1 MSRYE
6 NVSFTL
12 SFFFFFQLVF
22 SQLPSKQIASMTTL
36 YEMLQNNIGNSS
48 FPWRNVKNDSNPC
61 SWVGVS
67 CSSSNSSVTEL
78 SLPSLSISSSEILPV
93 VCQIDSLE
101 SLDISNNHLSSIP
114 DVFISSCGGISGL
127 KLLNISRNELGGS
140 LPTFNGFQKLE
151 VLDLSRNSLRG
162 NINLQFDGLDSLK
175 SLNLS
180 YNNFTGP
187 LPTSLGKNNLL
198 QELQLSTNGFQG
210 EIPVGLVK
218 YGNLSLIDLSH
229 NNLSGSIPERFG
241 EFSKLQILVLSANNL
256 SGEIPKLLV
265 NIQTL
270 FRFAANQN
278 NFVGNIPPGITSYL
292 RNLDLSFNRLSG
304 AIPQGLLSP
313 PNLLSV
319 DLSSNLLE
327 GPIPTEISLSLFRL
341 RLGGNLLNGTVSFR
355 SYGSLTKLTYL
366 ELDNNSL
373 TGEIPPE
380 LGLCRSLALLN
391 LAHNGL
397 TGVLPVQLGNLASL
411 QVLYL
416 QKNKLVGVIPHQ
428 FTQLHSLQRMNF
440 SSNSIGGSIPA
451 SISKLQN
458 LTNLD
463 LRHNNLSGPI
473 PISIRTLN
481 LLLELQLGNNQLSG
495 DVPAMPSSLQIA
507 LNLSN
512 NLFGG
517 PIPVSLSGL
526 IALEVLDLSNNKFS
540 GVIPNF
546 LTEMTGLTQLV
557 LSNNQLSGDIPKF
570 KKYVTL
576 VTDGN
581 KGLNNASS
589 NASPASSKKKR
600 TVSVGVVI
608 GAAVAA
614 ALAAG
619 LLTLIVISISRRYY
633 RINDMH
639 LQSEEAASE
648 QQVILGNLLTANG
661 IHRSN
666 IDFMK
671 AMEAVANN
679 SNIILK
685 TKFST
690 YYKAVMPSGANYLV
704 KKLTWSDKIFQLGNH
719 ERFGEELEVIGKL
732 SNSNVMIPLAY
743 VLTVDS
749 AYLFYDFAPKGTL
762 FDVLH
767 GNSESA
773 LHWASRYSVAVG
785 VAQGLTFLHG
795 CPSGSI
801 LLLDLSSKSIL
812 LKSLNEP
819 QIGDIELCKVIDP
832 SKSTGSLSTVAGSVG
847 YIPPEYAYT
856 MRVTMP
862 GNVYS
867 FGVLLLELL
876 TGKPAVSQGTELAK
890 WVLSNSAQQ
899 NKWDNILDFSV
910 IKTSLAVRSQMLAV
924 LKVALACVS
933 ASPEGRPKMKRVLT
947 MLLHAR

>member
-540 GVIPNF
+540 G
-546 LTEMTGLTQLV
+546 
-557 LSNNQLSGDIPKF
+557 
-570 KKYVTL
+570 
-576 VTDGN
+576 GN
-581 KGLNNASS
+581 KGLNQAPS
-589 NASPASSKKKR
+589 NAPPASSKKKR

-633 RINDMH
+633 RVNDMH

-690 YYKAVMPSGANYLV
+690 YYKTVMPSGANYLV

-762 FDVLH
+762 FDLLH

-773 LHWASRYSVAVG
+773 LHWASRYSIAIG

-933 ASPEGRPKMKRVLT
+933 ASPEGRPKMKSVLR
-947 MLLHAR
+947 MVLNAR

>member
-22 SQLPSKQIASMTTL
+22 SQLPSKQIATMTNL
-36 YEMLQNNIGNSS
+36 YEMLQNNSGNSS
-48 FPWRNVKNDSNPC
+48 FRWSNAKKDSNPC

-78 SLPSLSISSSEILPV
+78 SLPLFSISSSEILPV
-93 VCQIDSLE
+93 ICQIDSLE

-114 DVFISSCGGISGL
+114 DVFVSSCGGISGL

-151 VLDLSRNSLRG
+151 VLDLSRNSLMG

-180 YNNFTGP
+180 YNKFTGP
-187 LPTSLGKNNLL
+187 LPINLGKNNLL

-229 NNLSGSIPERFG
+229 NELSGLIPERFG
-241 EFSKLQILVLSANNL
+241 ELSKLQILVLSGSNL
-256 SGEIPKLLV
+256 RGEIPKLLV
-265 NIQTL
+265 KIQTL

-278 NFVGNIPPGITSYL
+278 NFVGNIPPGITTYL
-292 RNLDLSFNRLSG
+292 RNLDLSFNNLSG
-304 AIPQGLLSP
+304 TIPQDLLSP

-355 SYGSLTKLTYL
+355 SYGNLTKLTYL

-391 LAHNGL
+391 LAQNRL
-397 TGVLPVQLGNLASL
+397 TGVLPVQLGNLANL

-540 GVIPNF
+540 G
-546 LTEMTGLTQLV
+546 
-557 LSNNQLSGDIPKF
+557 
-570 KKYVTL
+570 
-576 VTDGN
+576 GN
-581 KGLNNASS
+581 KGLNQAPS
-589 NASPASSKKKR
+589 NAPPASSKKKR

-633 RINDMH
+633 RVNDMH

-690 YYKAVMPSGANYLV
+690 YYKTVMPSGANYLV

-762 FDVLH
+762 FDLLH

-773 LHWASRYSVAVG
+773 LHWASRYSIAIG

-933 ASPEGRPKMKRVLT
+933 ASPEGRPKMKSVLR
-947 MLLHAR
+947 MVLNAR